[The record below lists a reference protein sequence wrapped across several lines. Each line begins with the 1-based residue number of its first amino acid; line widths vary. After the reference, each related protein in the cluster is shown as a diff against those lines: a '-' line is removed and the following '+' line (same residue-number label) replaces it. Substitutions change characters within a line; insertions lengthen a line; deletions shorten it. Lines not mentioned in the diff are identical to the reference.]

1 MGSGT
6 EVAKSAGRM
15 ILSDDNFAT
24 IVAAVEQ
31 GRKLYDNLMKYV
43 RFVMV
48 TLVAFVLTFLGA
60 TLLNIAGGEPF
71 SSPQV
76 LWIHFLV
83 SAPFGVALGLDLATQ
98 GLMARH
104 PRPRE
109 ESIAT
114 PSLKLT
120 AGLVGLYMAAVLD
133 ALIHFG
139 KAHYASTAIGSSM
152 GLTAFALMI
161 IVAAYQSRAVSL
173 TALQSATFDNR
184 AMNLTAA
191 AEVALAVLA
200 TQTDAMNRL
209 LGTVPLDAGQFGLA
223 LAGAVLLFA
232 LWEGGKL
239 LARHR
244 EAARS

>member
-1 MGSGT
+1 MAVVGSVERAPGEERWYSLSGE
-6 EVAKSAGRM
+6 EVTSR
-15 ILSDDNFAT
+15 
-24 IVAAVEQ
+24 
-31 GRKLYDNLMKYV
+31 
-43 RFVMV
+43 
-48 TLVAFVLTFLGA
+48 LGVDP
-60 TLLNIAGGEPF
+60 T
-71 SSPQV
+71 
-76 LWIHFLV
+76 
-83 SAPFGVALGLDLATQ
+83 
-98 GLMARH
+98 
-104 PRPRE
+104 
-109 ESIAT
+109 
-114 PSLKLT
+114 
-120 AGLVGLYMAAVLD
+120 VGLSGQRAAEL
-133 ALIHFG
+133 
-139 KAHYASTAIGSSM
+139 
-152 GLTAFALMI
+152 I

-173 TALQSATFDNR
+173 TALASATFDNR